1 MALLNRVKGLFK
13 RTSSI
18 PSLSAYGV
26 QHEKLDEVI
35 LDDMLDHSHRF
46 SDVMTSPVEITN
58 DEGDAR
64 PYEQASNLRS
74 DLFFAHHVGTDDVRM
89 KSTDEVRPSAHLNT
103 EIMRHL
109 IQHEDFLKT
118 RPMTRRDDVA
128 STLATMAAE
137 GVLMEE
143 LQTTLKDQAELA
155 SQAQNEEEKIRQY
168 QEMLEKARAEAKEL
182 HDKGE
187 AIPDELKQVVKDAI
201 AGREQAGDTLETI
214 AGEIKP
220 GSGQVESAVGA
231 AVAAGKELADVYMSL
246 PGVGIGAGQ
255 RIPPEAAIEL
265 AYKWRNADKLKR
277 VAELIGRLERDF
289 RWKRSN
295 RVIGGDDI
303 IVGVEVGA
311 EIRKL
316 LPHEFALFGHPVLK
330 RKFYRD
336 FAAKQL
342 LQYEM
347 IGEASASKG
356 PVIICIDDSGSMS
369 GPREE
374 WAKGVALALTSIA
387 HREKREVYI
396 ISFSG
401 YVSGEWHFK
410 VKGGIDPE
418 LATDF
423 AMSFNGGGT
432 DITEALKRAKE
443 VYLTMPAF
451 KTADIVL
458 ITDGSDYMEE
468 DDLELKAWFAQE
480 GVRLQ
485 GVVIGGMPTTPYT
498 ATICDDE
505 VAVSD
510 LTGSSEATDRI
521 VQGLT

>member
-1 MALLNRVKGLFK
+1 MNRVKGLFK

-18 PSLSAYGV
+18 PSLSAFGV
-26 QHEKLDEVI
+26 EHEKLDEII
-35 LDDMLDHSHRF
+35 LDDMVGHSHRF
-46 SDVMTSPVEITN
+46 SEVMTTPVAITN
-58 DEGDAR
+58 DEGDER

-74 DLFFAHHVGTDDVRM
+74 DLFFAHHVGSDAVEM
-89 KSTDEVRPSAHLNT
+89 KKPDEVRPSAHLTT

-109 IQHEDFLKT
+109 IRHEDFLKT
-118 RPMTRRDDVA
+118 RPMTRRDEVA

-143 LQTTLKDQAELA
+143 LQTTLKDQAGLSSE
-155 SQAQNEEEKIRQY
+155 AQNAEEKIRQY
-168 QEMLEKARAEAKEL
+168 QEMLEDARAKAKEL

-187 AIPDELKQVVKDAI
+187 AIPDELKQIIKGAI
-201 AGREQAGDTLETI
+201 ADREAAGQTLQTI
-214 AGEIKP
+214 TGQIQGGLSAAGK
-220 GSGQVESAVGA
+220 AVDA
-231 AVAAGKELADVYMSL
+231 AAAAGKELTEVYMSL
-246 PGVGIGAGQ
+246 PGVGVGAGQ

-295 RVIGGDDI
+295 RVVGGDDI

-311 EIRKL
+311 EVRKL
-316 LPHEFALFGHPVLK
+316 LPHEFALLGHPVLK

-387 HREKREVYI
+387 HREKRPVYI

-401 YVSGEWHFK
+401 HVTGEWNFQ

-418 LATDF
+418 MATDF
-423 AMSFNGGGT
+423 AMAFNGGGT
-432 DITEALKRAKE
+432 DITSALKRAKKI
-443 VYLTMPAF
+443 YQTNPAF
-451 KTADIVL
+451 KSADIVL
-458 ITDGSDYMEE
+458 ITDGSDHMAE

-485 GVVIGGMPTTPYT
+485 GVIIGGMPTTPYT

-510 LTGSSEATDRI
+510 LTGSSEGTDRI